1 MDLITFAR
9 AAFAL
14 LFTLGLIGVAAVLLR
29 RFGPGGVFRISS
41 PRQER
46 RMRILETLILD
57 PARRLVLVEC
67 DGETHLLML
76 GEGRTISGSGRNA
89 ERRE

>member
-1 MDLITFAR
+1 MDLITLAR

-14 LFTLGLIGVAAVLLR
+14 LFTLGLIGIAAVLLR

-41 PRQER
+41 PTRER

-67 DGETHLLML
+67 DGKTRLLML
-76 GEGRTISGSGRNA
+76 GDGRELTPPEA
-89 ERRE
+89 RREEG